1 VNGYRRTVFDLI
13 RAFETRDRATAN
25 PFINPNGK
33 VHEFN
38 WNEEQKKLYQ
48 ELEKEYTDNPGE

>member
-1 VNGYRRTVFDLI
+1 MVKKSASDDKIGKNG
-13 RAFETRDRATAN
+13 ATAN